1 VRWGQTVP
9 NDRFIIRV
17 KRPISSAEI
26 GYLIHLYQPLLGVI
40 PVSLYQ
46 TLYHNVSL
54 SGFASVEGLHRTLM
68 VTLAEPLDVIA
79 KARHKLEAMGLI
91 DTYRI
96 QAESEPILE
105 YTLRP
110 PYGPDVFFS
119 DDTLS
124 IMLLN
129 RVGKQ
134 HYRNLRRK
142 FTTAIDRLPADA
154 DRENITKG
162 FDEVFFHVSPSEIT
176 PEPGTET
183 LEFLHEVS
191 NDGALDTFD
200 QAVEADRVYLKTE
213 VDFELLEALLP
224 KSLKREKLLTAEVC
238 ETLQQLAFLYQLNDL
253 QLANFLQDP
262 GIYRDDNQ
270 IDTVILRRV
279 AKEWFRGMNGGKA
292 PQIKSAEG
300 AKESPETGQAARKR
314 KPALTREEEHRRMLS
329 TLSPLQLLSHYHNG
343 ARIAPSDQKIVE
355 ELLEDYQLSYG
366 VVNVLLEYIMLT
378 QERQMPKALI
388 FKIAGHWKRSNIR
401 TVEEAQK
408 LAIQLYSEYKGNA
421 KHDARA
427 DKPAASSNKTRQPR
441 GQAKRKDELPPLIKA
456 QLARQKEWEQNG
468 GAFTVDESADE
479 DYEKTKQEINELL
492 KSMGE
497 TK

>member
-1 VRWGQTVP
+1 MRWGQTVP

-17 KRPISSAEI
+17 NRPISSAEI

-54 SGFASVEGLHRTLM
+54 SGFASIEGLHRSLM
-68 VTLAEPLDVIA
+68 VTLAEPLDIIL
-79 KARHKLEAMGLI
+79 KARYKLEAMGLI

-96 QAESEPILE
+96 QAAGEPILE

-142 FTTAIDRLPADA
+142 FTSAIEKLPEDA
-154 DRENITKG
+154 DREKITKG
-162 FDEVFFHVSPSEIT
+162 FDEVFFHVHPREIT
-176 PEPGTET
+176 PEPGVET
-183 LEFLHEVS
+183 MEFLQDVRH
-191 NDGALDTFD
+191 DGELDAFNEDT
-200 QAVEADRVYLKTE
+200 EADRIYLKTE

-224 KSLKREKLLTAEVC
+224 KSLKSEKLLTGEVC

-270 IDTVILRRV
+270 IDTAILRRV
-279 AKEWFRGMNGGKA
+279 AREWFRGMNGGKA
-292 PQIKSAEG
+292 PQIKSTDAD
-300 AKESPETGQAARKR
+300 KESPKEGQAARKR

-329 TLSPLQLLSHYHNG
+329 SLSPLQLLAHYHNG
-343 ARIAPSDQKIVE
+343 GRIAPSDQKIVE
-355 ELLEDYQLSYG
+355 ELLEDYQLPYG

-408 LAIQLYSEYKGNA
+408 LARQLYSEYKGNA
-421 KHDARA
+421 KPDART
-427 DKPAASSNKTRQPR
+427 DKPAASSNKTWQPR
-441 GQAKRKDELPPLIKA
+441 SQAKRKDELPPLIKA
-456 QLARQKEWEQNG
+456 QLARQKDLDKNG
-468 GAFTVDESADE
+468 GTFTVDETADE
-479 DYEKTKQEINELL
+479 DYEQTKQRITELL

-497 TK
+497 TN